1 MPAMNPVEEDLDPA
15 EAEVTKNSV
24 KPAPDP
30 DKIILRKC
38 RDKESKKEQRRY
50 YEWLEWPNNILISQ
64 PAPIQQQRDLLVVFR

>member
-1 MPAMNPVEEDLDPA
+1 MKTVEEDPAPA

-30 DKIILRKC
+30 DKIILRKN

-50 YEWLEWPNNILISQ
+50 SKWPNNYF
-64 PAPIQQQRDLLVVFR
+64 D